1 MRTTTAIRVG
11 AVRACTSRFFPLC
24 RLLPGPSFAGPFFVS
39 YTVCRFARPGAMLRI
54 ALPNKG
60 RLSEEARELFTD
72 AGLEIRAAGP
82 RALTASL
89 GGEFQ
94 ALFVRAQDIPEF
106 VADGAADA
114 GVTGYDLIQESGREL
129 EELADLEFGRCRL
142 AVAAREESGIRTLD
156 DLRSGMRVATVFPRV
171 AAKFFKERI
180 LAVDVVPVSGAA
192 EIAPHIGIADVIVDL
207 VSTGSTLR
215 VNGLIEIATVLES
228 SSRLITSSRVRQNP
242 AQARS
247 LDELVGALGS
257 VLAARGKRYVMANVP
272 RDRLAEVQRVI
283 PGLNGPTVIDIMNG
297 GAYVAVHSVVPAATI
312 YRTIADLKA
321 LGAEGIL
328 VTRIERLMA

>member
-1 MRTTTAIRVG
+1 
-11 AVRACTSRFFPLC
+11 
-24 RLLPGPSFAGPFFVS
+24 
-39 YTVCRFARPGAMLRI
+39 MLRI

-60 RLSEEARELFTD
+60 RLAEEARDLFTD

-114 GVTGYDLIQESGREL
+114 GVTGADLVRESGRAL
-129 EELADLEFGRCRL
+129 DELADLTFGRCRL
-142 AVAAREESGIRTLD
+142 AVAAKEDSGFGTLEALVD
-156 DLRSGMRVATVFPRV
+156 GTRIATVFPRV
-171 AAKFFKERI
+171 TAHFFAARGQRVEI
-180 LAVDVVPVSGAA
+180 VPVSGAA

-215 VNGLIEIATVLES
+215 VNGLREIATVLES
-228 SSRLITSSRVRQNP
+228 SARLIAAP
-242 AQARS
+242 GARADAGRTRA

-272 RDRLAEVQRVI
+272 RARLDEVKRVI
-283 PGLNGPTVIDIMNG
+283 PGLNGPTIIDIVNG
-297 GAYVAVHSVVPAATI
+297 GTFVAVHAVVAAATI

-328 VTRIERLMA
+328 VTRIERLMS